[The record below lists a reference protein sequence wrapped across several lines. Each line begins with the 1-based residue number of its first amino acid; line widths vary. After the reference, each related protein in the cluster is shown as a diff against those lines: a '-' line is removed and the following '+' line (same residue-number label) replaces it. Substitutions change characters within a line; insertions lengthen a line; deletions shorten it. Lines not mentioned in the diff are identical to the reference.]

1 MHLAP
6 GCLGFFNPGSV
17 TLDVVRALF
26 MLIGRKNRY
35 KWEKYESIL
44 KRSMYNIKRKLEG
57 EFI

>member
-1 MHLAP
+1 MRRGWRKPL
-6 GCLGFFNPGSV
+6 LYS